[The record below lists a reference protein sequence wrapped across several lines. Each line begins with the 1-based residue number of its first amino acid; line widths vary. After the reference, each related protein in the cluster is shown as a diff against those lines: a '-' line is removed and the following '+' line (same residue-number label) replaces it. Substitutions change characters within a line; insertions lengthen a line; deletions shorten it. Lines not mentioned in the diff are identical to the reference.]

1 MKMITFKA
9 MSMASLLLLFSF
21 SQLSAF
27 ADNPPITPYWAFG
40 HIVWED
46 SINTSAGARQLVNG
60 YLEHDIPV
68 DGIIIDSPWST
79 SYNDFNWDLQRYPDH
94 KKMINEFKK
103 RNVKVILW
111 ATACIDSTS
120 KDVPVGFNK
129 LFNKARKKGYTVNGG
144 KTSEWWKGIGQHVD
158 FTNPKAKKWWTKQ
171 MNKVFVDGVFGWK
184 ADEGARYFGDIVN
197 TSIGEMTNEQFRK
210 YYYDAMYD
218 QAQARSKES
227 IVLARPFS
235 HQGNGTHAS
244 IEKLNMGWCGDFGGD
259 WEGLSHQ
266 ITNIYESAQR
276 GYAATATEIGGFWQ
290 AKANA
295 QQFIR
300 YSQFGAMTACMVNG
314 GMNGAFTNHLPWWH
328 SEEAA
333 NIYRYFVTLHKELAP
348 YMFSTVVDA
357 HLHGGSL
364 LKNTNTA
371 QESHQI
377 GNDIFVKAITSENS
391 SVSFTLPNDGKWVDF
406 FDGKTY
412 SPEQSL
418 TKTYSLDRYP
428 IFIRKGAIIPLSIST
443 NTTTVHG
450 TSLKGMR
457 TFVIYPD
464 GYSQRTFH
472 LPFDNGTDY
481 WDCTVHVD
489 ETARIVW
496 FNAERKGN
504 FCFIIKLP
512 WGERRVF
519 TSSSSAQFSF

>member
-1 MKMITFKA
+1 MKKHPLNMRR
-9 MSMASLLLLFSF
+9 MATLALLFII
-21 SQLSAF
+21 SQFCAL

-94 KKMINEFKK
+94 KKMLEEFMQKDV
-103 RNVKVILW
+103 RVILW

-120 KDVPVGFNK
+120 KDVPVRFNK
-129 LFNKARKKGYTVNGG
+129 LFNMARKNGYTVNGG
-144 KTSEWWKGIGQHVD
+144 KTSEWWKGVGQHVD

-171 MNKVFVDGVFGWK
+171 MDKVFVKGVYGWK
-184 ADEGARYFGDIVN
+184 ADEGVRYFGDIVQ
-197 TSIGEMTNEQFRK
+197 TSIGGLTNEEFRK

-244 IEKLNMGWCGDFGGD
+244 IAKMNMGWCGDFAGD

-290 AKANA
+290 SKANA

-328 SEEAA
+328 GAEADS
-333 NIYRYFVTLHKELAP
+333 IYRYFVTLHKELAP

-364 LKNTNTA
+364 LKNTSTA

-377 GNDIFVKAITSENS
+377 GNDIFVKAITTEDSR
-391 SVSFTLPNDGKWVDF
+391 VSFTLPSDGEWMDF
-406 FDGKTY
+406 FDRKTY
-412 SPEQSL
+412 APGQTV

-428 IFIRKGAIIPLSIST
+428 IFIRKGAIIPVSIST
-443 NTTTVHG
+443 NTTTAHG
-450 TSLKGMR
+450 ASLRGMK
-457 TFVIYPD
+457 TFLIYPN
-464 GYSQRTFH
+464 GQSQRTFH
-472 LPFDNGTDY
+472 LPVDNGTDY

-489 ETARIVW
+489 ESKKIIW
-496 FNAERKGN
+496 YEGERAAN

-512 WGERRVF
+512 WGERHLF
-519 TSSSSAQFSF
+519 TNNPSAQFHF